1 MKLEPDLES
10 PRNRESGST
19 PTNMPLP
26 VYLFAAAIFVTTT
39 SEFMVAGIMPSLS
52 KAFGVSI
59 GEVGNLISLFA
70 LGMTIGGPLATA
82 LLLFLKVQNKPGLL
96 LLLILFVAGSVLTS
110 IASDYAT
117 MALGRIVQGVA
128 SGGCFGIG
136 MTICAN
142 LVRADARGRAVSLVL
157 AGLMFAPVLGV
168 PAIALI
174 DQTFGWRASFSAIV
188 ILAVVA
194 TIVIAIGVPASK
206 RAEFA
211 DLRSS
216 LAALRNGRLWAAY
229 LTSALI
235 FGATF
240 AAFSYFSP
248 IFTDLVGLPASAIP
262 MLLATYGIANVIGN
276 LIVGRLADRYT
287 LLVLLT
293 GLSVLAAALIIFALF
308 ASVATISIGTFI
320 VIGLFGITMNP
331 ALTARVMRAAHPG
344 PMVNAVHSSVI
355 TGGLAAGTWAGGL
368 GIDAGYGLTAPLWVG
383 FSLAL
388 LGLLSLAPR
397 AVRRLA

>member
-1 MKLEPDLES
+1 MKLEPDLDS
-10 PRNRESGST
+10 PRNREADST

-110 IASDYAT
+110 IAPDYAT

-168 PAIALI
+168 PAIVLI

-211 DLRSS
+211 DLGSS

-276 LIVGRLADRYT
+276 LIVGRVADRYT

-293 GLSVLAAALIIFALF
+293 GLSVVAAALVIFALF
-308 ASVATISIGTFI
+308 ASIATISIGTFI

-355 TGGLAAGTWAGGL
+355 TGGLAVGTWAGGL

-388 LGLLSLAPR
+388 LGLLSLAPP
-397 AVRRLA
+397 AVRRLT